1 MSTPSDTQP
10 TPDRRA
16 RRAAQRRSAPA
27 VRRGSAPPRRRS
39 PILWMTATIGGLGVV
54 ALAAFVLLQGG
65 PAKADPLNLLTP
77 SVPTPVAL
85 ADGRAIGKA
94 DAPVT
99 LEVWSDF
106 QCPVCGQLATIVE
119 PQLIAKY
126 VTRGT
131 LRIVHHDAAFQ
142 GAKSLAS
149 YDESVEAGVG
159 ARCAADQGRYWPFQD
174 WTFANQSG
182 ENKGA
187 FADGRLRSIA
197 TAAGLD
203 VTAWDACRA
212 TGLQQAAVRSET
224 AQALAGGINATPT
237 MTLGGQTIVGLR
249 SVTELGRMIE
259 AAAAAAVGSAAGG

>member
-1 MSTPSDTQP
+1 
-10 TPDRRA
+10 
-16 RRAAQRRSAPA
+16 
-27 VRRGSAPPRRRS
+27 
-39 PILWMTATIGGLGVV
+39 MTAIIGGLGVV
-54 ALAAFVLLQGG
+54 GLAAFVLLQGG
-65 PAKADPLNLLTP
+65 PAKADPSSLLTP
-77 SVPTPVAL
+77 GVATPIAL

-106 QCPVCGQLATIVE
+106 QCPACGQFARIVE
-119 PQLIAKY
+119 PQLIATY

-142 GAKSLAS
+142 GAKSSAS

-182 ENKGA
+182 ENNGA

-212 TGLQQAAVRSET
+212 TGVQQAAVRSDT
-224 AQALAGGINATPT
+224 AQALAGGVNATPT

-249 SVTELGRMIE
+249 SVTELGQMIE
-259 AAAAAAVGSAAGG
+259 AAAATAAAAIAPAAPAVAPAAPPAAANSAAGG